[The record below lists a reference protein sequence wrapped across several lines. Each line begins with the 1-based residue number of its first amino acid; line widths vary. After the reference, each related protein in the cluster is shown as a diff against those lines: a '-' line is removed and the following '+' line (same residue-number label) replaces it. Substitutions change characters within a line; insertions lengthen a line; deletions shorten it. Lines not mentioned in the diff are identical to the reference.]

1 MPPFSANPN
10 RFDPYKNFKFRVKWD
25 GHYVAGVSKM
35 SALKRTTQVVTHRDG
50 GDPSSSRKSPGR
62 TEYEAITLERGSTL
76 RDGDLLAADN
86 GEILLVRAAAES
98 VSDATSADALLLA
111 RAAYHLGNRHVPL
124 QIELAALRYQHDHV
138 LDGMLR
144 ELGLQVTQRTAAF
157 QPEGGAYASHGGH
170 AHGHEGGGGHSHG
183 GEGHEH

>member
-1 MPPFSANPN
+1 ML
-10 RFDPYKNFKFRVKWD
+10 RVEER
-25 GHYVAGVSKM
+25 
-35 SALKRTTQVVTHRDG
+35 ALKGT
-50 GDPSSSRKSPGR
+50 PSDVLSLPYDDRKKSRLRAVSERGR
-62 TEYEAITLERGSTL
+62 EVAIVLERGSTL

-86 GEILLVRAAAES
+86 GEILIVRAAAES

-157 QPEGGAYASHGGH
+157 QPEGGAYADGARGPSD
-170 AHGHEGGGGHSHG
+170 HGHDHDHP
-183 GEGHEH
+183 H